1 MLRYNNNCKANL
13 RYLTKSKYIFFK
25 TLLDF
30 LVALIL
36 LIIIGP
42 FLLIISFMVYLKFG
56 NPIFFIQE
64 RPGYKNKIF
73 NIYKFRTM
81 HNIKDSKGNY
91 MPDKLRLDKFGN
103 WLRSTSIDELPEL
116 INIIKGDM
124 SFVGPR
130 PLLVEYVSFYN
141 KQEVKRHNT
150 KPGIT
155 GLAQI
160 NGRNSISWEEKFKY
174 DVFYIENLSF
184 FLDLKI
190 LFITIFKVLK
200 KRDINQNDSI
210 SMPRFMR

>member
-1 MLRYNNNCKANL
+1 MLKYINNYKANL

-25 TLLDF
+25 TFLDF
-30 LVALIL
+30 FLALIL

-42 FLLIISFMVYLKFG
+42 LLLIIAFMVFLKFG

-81 HNIKDSKGNY
+81 HNIKDSEGNL

-103 WLRSTSIDELPEL
+103 WLRSTSIDELPEI
-116 INIIKGDM
+116 INILKGDM

-130 PLLVEYVSFYN
+130 PLLVEYINFYN
-141 KQEVKRHNT
+141 NQEIKRHNI

-190 LFITIFKVLK
+190 LCITIFKVLK

-210 SMPRFMR
+210 SMPKFKR

>member
-1 MLRYNNNCKANL
+1 MINYVHNYKANL
-13 RYLTKSKYIFFK
+13 RYLTKSKYIFLK
-25 TLLDF
+25 TTLDF

-36 LIIIGP
+36 LIVCGP
-42 FLLIISFMVYLKFG
+42 LLLIISLMVYMKFG
-56 NPIFFIQE
+56 KPIFFTQE

-73 NIYKFRTM
+73 KIFKFRTM
-81 HNIKDSKGNY
+81 HNIKDSKGNLIA
-91 MPDKLRLDKFGN
+91 DNLRSDNFGN
-103 WLRSTSIDELPEL
+103 WLRSTSIDELPEI
-116 INIIKGDM
+116 INVIKGDM

-130 PLLVEYVSFYN
+130 PLLVDYINYYN
-141 KQEVKRHNT
+141 NQEIKRHNT

-174 DVFYIENLSF
+174 DIFYIENLSF

-200 KRDINQNDSI
+200 KRNINRNDSI
-210 SMPRFMR
+210 SMPRFKR